1 MDRRSF
7 LRSVGQ
13 VGTVAG
19 AAVAAPAATQ
29 AEGYRRCEQ
38 LHEKLTCKD
47 IPKWAQELRALNYV
61 QPREV
66 RATDHIGVVEQ
77 GVAPEWYWF
86 HPDQSQPHQHP
97 PLAPGAA
104 RSPRPQH
111 IRRDADEQI
120 VELAACDFV
129 TQIIPGWV
137 THVLGYGE
145 VHRSADGKE
154 LSCQPQTPGPAF
166 NVRAFHPLIVR
177 VHNRIDPHLHLEVS
191 VHQHGGHIPAH
202 SDGHPNF
209 LILPGERRD
218 YFYPN
223 SVPLQADLQGNQ
235 WVPRDGEWD
244 TNETQSTM
252 WYHDHAEDITAHNA
266 LMGLGGLYF
275 LRDSREDE
283 LRQQGILPA
292 LDHEIPLVLKDVCLQ
307 PITDE
312 SLMLCK
318 VRDEFEKLK
327 KAGESIHGE
336 ARIHFD
342 PFDHNGTLGNL
353 VLVNGQAYPFK
364 AVRPEAYWLRLLNA
378 SLARFY
384 NLEFW
389 AVHPTTL
396 KHRRLTFLRF
406 GRDSWMFQHAISQT
420 SVFLS
425 MANRGDVYLD
435 FAQCLAED
443 WKEYW
448 QDDQLQVL
456 MVSTLNQKD
465 GRGPGH
471 GDNEATA
478 TDLPRGAANELPED
492 RTDSLPLIQ
501 FRVQRGGE
509 VVPQPTHM
517 TEQVELR
524 PHEQLA
530 IPENVRVREFNFERG
545 RGAWQINHRFY
556 DSCTANVVHDLWST
570 ELWILRNRSGG
581 WWHPIHIHLESQ
593 QQIYVQARNQRGE
606 RIVLKRPDYDVH
618 RFCRDRNI
626 PLELS
631 AEEIETADEKWKSS
645 FAEMQNHSSD
655 DPDKL
660 KFDQTVWNLEI
671 KHDTHVLG
679 PNTEVHLLM
688 RFRTFEGPFVFHCHN
703 LNHEDM
709 RMMYQM
715 DPRERTQSD
724 VSVAD
729 EELRVRGSHWYF
741 ASNAPHHCHEEPSGG
756 AV

>member
-38 LHEKLTCKD
+38 LHTKLTAD
-47 IPKWAQELRALNYV
+47 NISRWAHELKPLNYV
-61 QPREV
+61 QPRPV
-66 RATDHIGVVEQ
+66 QAGDKIGEVEQ

-86 HPDQSQPHQHP
+86 HQDQTPPNQNP
-97 PLAPGAA
+97 PLAPGALNA
-104 RSPRPQH
+104 PRSQH
-111 IRRDADEQI
+111 IRRDVDEQI
-120 VELAACDFV
+120 VELAAADFI
-129 TQIIPGWV
+129 TQILPGWV

-145 VHRSADGKE
+145 VRRAVDGTE

-166 NVRAFHPLIVR
+166 EARVFHPLIVR
-177 VHNRIDPHLHLEVS
+177 VHNRIDPQLHLEIS

-223 SVPLQADLQGNQ
+223 SVPLHAAQQGNQ

-292 LDHEIPLVLKDVCLQ
+292 LDHEIPLVLKDICLQ
-307 PITDE
+307 PITDR

-318 VRDEFEKLK
+318 VKEEIDQLER
-327 KAGESIHGE
+327 AGESILGE

-353 VLVNGQAYPFK
+353 VLVNGQAFPFK
-364 AVRPEAYWLRLLNA
+364 AVRPEAYWLRILNA

-389 AVHPTTL
+389 AIHPVTRER
-396 KHRRLTFLRF
+396 RRLTFLQF
-406 GRDSWMFQHAISQT
+406 GRDSWMFRNALSQ
-420 SVFLS
+420 SSLFLG
-425 MANRGDVYLD
+425 MANRGDVCLD
-435 FAQCLAED
+435 FSQCLADD
-443 WKEYW
+443 WESYW
-448 QDDQLQVL
+448 QDDQLIVM

-471 GDNEATA
+471 GDNEAT
-478 TDLPRGAANELPED
+478 TLSLPRGAADEIPDDRKDPMELV
-492 RTDSLPLIQ
+492 Q

-509 VVPQPTHM
+509 MAAQLSHM
-517 TEQVELR
+517 TEAVELR
-524 PHEQLA
+524 PHEQLP
-530 IPENVRVREFNFERG
+530 IPANVRVREFNFERG

-556 DSCTANVVHDLWST
+556 DSCTANVVNDLWST

-581 WWHPIHIHLESQ
+581 WWHPIHIHVESQ
-593 QQIYVQARNQRGE
+593 QQLYVQARNHRGE
-606 RIVLKRPDYDVH
+606 KIVLKRPDYDVDK
-618 RFCRDRNI
+618 FCRDHRI
-626 PLELS
+626 PLELT
-631 AEEIETADEKWKSS
+631 AAEIETAITDWNTT
-645 FAEMQNHSSD
+645 FD
-655 DPDKL
+655 DGENPQPHNADKRQ
-660 KFDQTVWNLEI
+660 FDRTVWNLDI
-671 KHDTHVLG
+671 KHDTHLLG
-679 PNTEVHLLM
+679 PNTEVHVLM

-724 VSVAD
+724 LSVAD

-741 ASNAPHHCHEEPSGG
+741 ASNAPHHCHEESSGG